1 QALRLWASDKLARFE
16 QPVAWLRLPETL
28 KNGGIKIS
36 RRALRDWV
44 NQQAIADSGTLDI
57 H

>member
-1 QALRLWASDKLARFE
+1 RLWASDKLARFE